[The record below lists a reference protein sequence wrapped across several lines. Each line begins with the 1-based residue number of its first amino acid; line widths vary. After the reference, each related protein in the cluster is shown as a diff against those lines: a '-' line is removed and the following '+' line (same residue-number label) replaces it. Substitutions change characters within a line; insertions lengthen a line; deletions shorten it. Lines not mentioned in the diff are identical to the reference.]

1 MIRRW
6 GIFDIYGWLSVCDL
20 YNFIYRFHERRL
32 RFCCWVGGTS
42 SIKELAAPGQ
52 DRTLTCFKI
61 SFNMLLQCQTPP
73 ASSDVS
79 LTPTPSRELLHLRT
93 DADVSLSL
101 ESTLLKSGGKL
112 WTLSGLS
119 QVICR
124 LPAGRTICLDIPQSK
139 DSLTLPS
146 LQRGQV
152 LTQARAGAVRTK
164 WPHVSVSISPSQQE
178 LRTGR
183 TDPVEPWILD
193 WASQWRELP
202 AEPCEPRPG
211 WRCRWRRGRPAR
223 RTGTARSRGCNGQAL
238 ARCQVGRSGW
248 SRSPLEH
255 ILSCSGARCQQDGG
269 WGSAFPWTPSWHYR
283 EHWQCEWSGSSAVLQ
298 GWSSPWRCR
307 WKDQEEPHPFPSRPH
322 YTTQSWVPR
331 EKALPPFKD
340 TGYVY
345 SNFYFNGSILLLL
358 LTSSFFILICPKHFC
373 TSLLQKRLQLTDS
386 SSAFFSDLLSH
397 HSQTLVKAAN
407 QCQIKDTFV
416 SRPDAV

>member
-6 GIFDIYGWLSVCDL
+6 GIFDIYGWLSVCNL

-42 SIKELAAPGQ
+42 SMKEVAAPGQ

-93 DADVSLSL
+93 DADVRLSL

-112 WTLSGLS
+112 WTLPCLS

-146 LQRGQV
+146 LQRGRV

-193 WASQWRELP
+193 WVSQWRELP

-283 EHWQCEWSGSSAVLQ
+283 EHWQCEWSRASAVLQ

-307 WKDQEEPHPFPSRPH
+307 WRDQEEPHPFPSRPH

-331 EKALPPFKD
+331 EKAL
-340 TGYVY
+340 T
-345 SNFYFNGSILLLL
+345 LLAVFIPISTLTDQLFCYWLL
-358 LTSSFFILICPKHFC
+358 PSSFLFVQNIFALPFCRKGSSWLTPPPPLSLTCFLIIPRHW
-373 TSLLQKRLQLTDS
+373 
-386 SSAFFSDLLSH
+386 
-397 HSQTLVKAAN
+397 
-407 QCQIKDTFV
+407 
-416 SRPDAV
+416 SRPPTNVRSKIHLCQGQMLYRC